1 MAEGRDEAGRSGFAI
16 KRLRATAE
24 ACTFGD
30 NKLFGPNISKKLSLI
45 TDFDRFPGGNVS
57 MHLAVKDY
65 LIGLDI
71 ALEDCLGPD
80 QQGAGGND
88 LAFKGA
94 VELQVADEGEGAF
107 QLNLIGDDGP
117 TPMIGLGGSG

>member
-1 MAEGRDEAGRSGFAI
+1 VAEGRDEAGGSGFAI
-16 KRLRATAE
+16 KRLRAAAE

-30 NKLFGPNISKKLSLI
+30 DKLFGPNISKKLSLI
-45 TDFDRFPGGNVS
+45 TDFDRFRGGNVP

-65 LIGLDI
+65 LIGLNI
-71 ALEDCLGPD
+71 ALEDGIRADQEGPTRD
-80 QQGAGGND
+80 DFTLKVAVK
-88 LAFKGA
+88 FKIP
-94 VELQVADEGEGAF
+94 VEGEGAF